1 MIHVWQLC
9 LIWKTRACGHDFWIP
24 NIHKLRPFSTNF
36 LFGPA
41 SRHGSRCWCQSPR
54 TIIRPLA
61 KINETPPGST
71 ALKTKFSA
79 CLKANGWARRGPGA
93 GVPGPLRSK
102 SKQASWGCSVFEC
115 TWDYVWNGRTELC
128 SESRELD
135 AILYSFS
142 LFWTVAEFHFS
153 IWEGTLC
160 SCRSLPVLREKE
172 SSRDT
177 DPLCGASSLFS
188 QAKVVL
194 FNEVTIPR
202 TFFFFFSEENPN
214 SGPSVR

>member
-1 MIHVWQLC
+1 MGGPGEVPVPGCRAHCDQKVNKRVGVAVYSNVRGTMSGMGGRNSVPSRGSWTLFCIHPLC
-9 LIWKTRACGHDFWIP
+9 
-24 NIHKLRPFSTNF
+24 
-36 LFGPA
+36 FGP
-41 SRHGSRCWCQSPR
+41 SRSS
-54 TIIRPLA
+54 
-61 KINETPPGST
+61 S
-71 ALKTKFSA
+71 
-79 CLKANGWARRGPGA
+79 
-93 GVPGPLRSK
+93 
-102 SKQASWGCSVFEC
+102 
-115 TWDYVWNGRTELC
+115 
-128 SESRELD
+128 
-135 AILYSFS
+135 
-142 LFWTVAEFHFS
+142 FS